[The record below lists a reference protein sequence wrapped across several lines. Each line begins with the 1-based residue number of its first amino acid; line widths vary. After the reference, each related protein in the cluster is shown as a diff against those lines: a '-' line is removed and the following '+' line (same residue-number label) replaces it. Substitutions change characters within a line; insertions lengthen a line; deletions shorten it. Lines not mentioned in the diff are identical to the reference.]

1 MNRNSIAKLKARQV
15 LDSKGRPV
23 IEVDVITE
31 GGMVGRAGASTGTS
45 VGKNESFVLRDNNPN
60 CFNGLSVYKAIE
72 NVEKKIA
79 PALIG
84 MDATNIESVDRRM
97 IDLDG
102 THYKSNLGGN
112 AIYACSVAAA
122 RAGAACK
129 GIPLYQFLATDEIKT
144 IYTPAYNMINGGK
157 YGEIMLAFQEFIVIP
172 KGVST
177 VTEGYRIGVE
187 IFMRLGEIIKK
198 YQGGKPAVMG
208 NYSGYGAPT
217 DDPFELFDMLK
228 YTAASLGYQDKY
240 CFAMDCAASE
250 IYDEEKNAYM
260 YRGRYS
266 SREEL
271 ISLLAKL
278 TERYHIGFIEDAL
291 QEEDFEGFKIA
302 NQSIKCNIIGDDF
315 LCSSIDRA
323 KKAIEIGAAA
333 GMILKPN
340 QVGTIT
346 EALETVKFMKENNM
360 LVVASGRAGG
370 VLDDP
375 NAELAIAVGAPLMK
389 TGAPRSGERTLFTN
403 TALRIEE
410 ELEGKARMYDV
421 TTIPGFCRKTAND

>member
-1 MNRNSIAKLKARQV
+1 MDGSRIARLKARQV

-31 GGMVGRAGASTGTS
+31 GGVMGRAGASTGTS
-45 VGKNESFVLRDNNPN
+45 VGKNESFVLRDNDPN

-84 MDATNIESVDRRM
+84 MDVTNIESIDRRM
-97 IDLDG
+97 IELDG
-102 THYKSNLGGN
+102 TRYKSNLGGN

-157 YGEIMLAFQEFIVIP
+157 YGEVTLAFQEFIVIP

-217 DDPFELFDMLK
+217 DDPFELFDMLE
-228 YTAASLGYQDKY
+228 YAASSLGYQDKY

-260 YRGRYS
+260 YRGKYI

-271 ISLLAKL
+271 ISLLVKL
-278 TERYHIGFIEDAL
+278 EGRYHIGFIEDAL

-323 KKAIEIGAAA
+323 RKAIEIGAAS

-340 QVGTIT
+340 QVGTLT
-346 EALETVKFMKENNM
+346 EALETVKYMKENNM

-375 NAELAIAVGAPLMK
+375 NAELAVAVGAPLMK

-410 ELEGKARMYDV
+410 ELQGKARMYDV
-421 TTIPGFCRKTAND
+421 TTLPRFCRKSD